1 MLIYKKVLSWS
12 GKVPFCIWVSELS
25 KVFIRKEVHTLYQL
39 LISGGSITLSDRVKH
54 NTTSCVMLW
63 LYSIKDMAQNKP
75 PQGIFCYEKN
85 TGFMSYMNRSISPP
99 VCYVKIYFTFVVVY
113 ASFRFLSLTTRRRV
127 LPFFCLE
134 ILTEYLPLAAALP
147 L

>member
-1 MLIYKKVLSWS
+1 MLIYNKVLSWS

-25 KVFIRKEVHTLYQL
+25 KVFIRKEVRTLYQL

-85 TGFMSYMNRSISPP
+85 TGFMSYMNRSISP
-99 VCYVKIYFTFVVVY
+99 CMG
-113 ASFRFLSLTTRRRV
+113 
-127 LPFFCLE
+127 
-134 ILTEYLPLAAALP
+134 
-147 L
+147 